1 MASIK
6 ERNGHYCVIY
16 SYTNDKGKR
25 KQKWETFNTKA
36 EAKRRKLEIELDFQK
51 GTFVLPT
58 CTTVKELMKDYVAL
72 YGKEKWALSTYQGN
86 VSLIKNYINPII
98 GDMKLSEVN
107 TRFIESYYQQLLK
120 TPAAANPMTGR
131 PNNKLVSAST
141 VRDAHKLL
149 RNAFQQ
155 AVKWELMEKNPCINA
170 NTPKY
175 KSKKR
180 EIWTADVLIH
190 ALEVCEDE
198 RLKLAINLSFACSLR
213 LGELLGLT
221 WDCIDIT
228 DEAIE
233 AGRPYLYINKESQ
246 RVSKDALKTLDGKD
260 VLLIFPQESRYNK
273 TVRLL
278 KTPKT
283 ESSVRKIFLPK
294 SVALM
299 LQDWKSQQDDMIEI
313 LGDEYQNYNLVF
325 CSSFGLSVEGATLRS
340 GLKKLIKDHN
350 LPPVVFHSF
359 RHSSVTYKLK
369 LNGGDI
375 KAVQGDSG
383 HSQATMVSEVYS
395 HIIDDDRRRN
405 AELFE
410 NAFYKKKNLN
420 PSMHEEEEPKAV
432 TMPEGVDQE
441 MLAKVLSNPEMLN
454 LLTALA
460 KSMN

>member
-107 TRFIESYYQQLLK
+107 TRFMESYYQQLLK

-180 EIWTADVLIH
+180 DIWTADVLIH

-213 LGELLGLT
+213 IGELLGLT
-221 WDCIDIT
+221 WDCIDIS

-246 RVSKDALKTLDGKD
+246 RVSKDALKTLD
-260 VLLIFPQESRYNK
+260 
-273 TVRLL
+273 T
-278 KTPKT
+278 
-283 ESSVRKIFLPK
+283 
-294 SVALM
+294 
-299 LQDWKSQQDDMIEI
+299 
-313 LGDEYQNYNLVF
+313 
-325 CSSFGLSVEGATLRS
+325 
-340 GLKKLIKDHN
+340 
-350 LPPVVFHSF
+350 
-359 RHSSVTYKLK
+359 
-369 LNGGDI
+369 
-375 KAVQGDSG
+375 
-383 HSQATMVSEVYS
+383 EVYHVDPENIAGFLES
-395 HIIDDDRRRN
+395 IRRVVAGIFHEAIGLAQYVYEECFVKGNSLEDIMPDDPRTQEAITAVYMLYMDEQN
-405 AELFE
+405 ADESDE
-410 NAFYKKKNLN
+410 IT
-420 PSMHEEEEPKAV
+420 S
-432 TMPEGVDQE
+432 
-441 MLAKVLSNPEMLN
+441 
-454 LLTALA
+454 
-460 KSMN
+460 